1 MTQEIT
7 QDEVKRLADTLKQ
20 ARKLLEGMGTT
31 SLEGVNAN
39 TGKALIAIEQALFNL
54 GEEDR

>member
-1 MTQEIT
+1 MT
-7 QDEVKRLADTLKQ
+7 QDEVKKLANTLKQ
-20 ARKLLEGMGTT
+20 ARKLLEDIGTT

-39 TGKALIAIEQALFNL
+39 MRKALIAIEQALFNL

>member
-1 MTQEIT
+1 MQEIT

-39 TGKALIAIEQALFNL
+39 TRKALIAREQALFNL

>member
-1 MTQEIT
+1 VT
-7 QDEVKRLADTLKQ
+7 QDEVKKLANTLKQ
-20 ARKLLEGMGTT
+20 ARKLLEDMGTT

-39 TGKALIAIEQALFNL
+39 TKKALIAIEQALFNL

>member
-1 MTQEIT
+1 VTQEEI
-7 QDEVKRLADTLKQ
+7 QKLAKTLKQ
-20 ARKLLEGMGTT
+20 ARKLLEEIGTT

-39 TGKALIAIEQALFNL
+39 TRKTLIAIEQALFNL

>member
-1 MTQEIT
+1 MT
-7 QDEVKRLADTLKQ
+7 QDEIEKLAKTLKQ
-20 ARKLLEGMGTT
+20 AEKLLEDIGTT

-39 TGKALIAIEQALFNL
+39 TKKALIAIEQALFNL

>member
-1 MTQEIT
+1 VT
-7 QDEVKRLADTLKQ
+7 QDELKKLANTLKQ
-20 ARKLLEGMGTT
+20 ARKLLEDIGTT

-39 TGKALIAIEQALFNL
+39 TRKALIAIEQALFNL

>member
-1 MTQEIT
+1 VT
-7 QDEVKRLADTLKQ
+7 QDELKKLAKTLKQ
-20 ARKLLEGMGTT
+20 ARKLLEDMGTT

-39 TGKALIAIEQALFNL
+39 TKKALIAIEQALFNL

>member
-1 MTQEIT
+1 MTLQEL
-7 QDEVKRLADTLKQ
+7 QKLASTLKQ
-20 ARKLLEGMGTT
+20 ARKLLEDIGTT

-39 TGKALIAIEQALFNL
+39 TKKALIAIEQALFNL